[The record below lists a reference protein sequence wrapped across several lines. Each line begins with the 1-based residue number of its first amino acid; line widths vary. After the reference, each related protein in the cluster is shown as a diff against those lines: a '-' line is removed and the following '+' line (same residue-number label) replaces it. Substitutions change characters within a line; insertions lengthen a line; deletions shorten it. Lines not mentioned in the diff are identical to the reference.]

1 MILKQAYILFTKNVK
16 RLELDLFLYKR
27 EVKHDAYFCENI
39 IDVQVFEH
47 VLNKES
53 LGDIQR
59 GLHGLIK
66 KEIDNFLT
74 YTAYFSNLS
83 NEHSILTRFRILNE
97 DTFNK
102 FYIIKAKWVQYL
114 IEKRNQGMSL

>member
-1 MILKQAYILFTKNVK
+1 M
-16 RLELDLFLYKR
+16 DLFLYKR
-27 EVKHDAYFCENI
+27 EVKHDVYFCENI
-39 IDVQVFEH
+39 TDVQVFEH

-74 YTAYFSNLS
+74 YTACFSNLS

-114 IEKRNQGMSL
+114 IEKAESGDESMKFDFSLD

>member
-1 MILKQAYILFTKNVK
+1 MTEREARVMILKQAYILFTKNVK

-27 EVKHDAYFCENI
+27 EVKHDVYFCENI
-39 IDVQVFEH
+39 TDVQVFEH

-66 KEIDNFLT
+66 KEIDNF
-74 YTAYFSNLS
+74 
-83 NEHSILTRFRILNE
+83 
-97 DTFNK
+97 
-102 FYIIKAKWVQYL
+102 
-114 IEKRNQGMSL
+114 